1 MKKNCWITLVTIDL
15 NINEEYEIVDI
26 AAYEGPITIQNDKKK
41 IPVSFKAASTIFVD
55 KI

>member
-1 MKKNCWITLVTIDL
+1 MKRIVGLLSHNDL

-26 AAYEGPITIQNDKKK
+26 AAYEGPITIQNDRKK